1 MALNNEHIDC
11 FKSPRNVLV
20 LSPVSSPDEL
30 KIIPVARRGVLMNV
44 TMVVQ
49 AGRNVT
55 LKVNETFHCNI
66 CSKKCL

>member
-1 MALNNEHIDC
+1 MNILIVSM
-11 FKSPRNVLV
+11 FKSPRNVLL

-30 KIIPVARRGVLMNV
+30 KMISVARQGVLINV
-44 TMVVQ
+44 TNIVQ

-55 LKVNETFHCNI
+55 LGVNETFHCNI